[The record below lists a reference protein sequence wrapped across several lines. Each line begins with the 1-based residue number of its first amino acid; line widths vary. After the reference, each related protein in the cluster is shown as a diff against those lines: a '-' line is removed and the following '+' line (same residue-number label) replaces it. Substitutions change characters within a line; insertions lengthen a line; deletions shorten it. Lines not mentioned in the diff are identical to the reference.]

1 MDKNEL
7 EMRAG
12 DFGWIVCADALARE
26 ITTLRDITA
35 VLRSEALEEHQV
47 RFRLRERRD
56 QFTPRPSPS
65 Q

>member
-26 ITTLRDITA
+26 VTTLRDITA
-35 VLRSEALEEHQV
+35 VLRSEALEEP
-47 RFRLRERRD
+47 FRLRDRSD
-56 QFTPRPSPS
+56 QFTLRPSPS